1 MNKIVR
7 LTAIILMSLV
17 AARAI
22 SGCKKPAD
30 EPKKEEK
37 QAESSGVSGKIGMQ
51 APPLSIAQWVK
62 GSPVDIAAGKGKK
75 IFVVEFWATWCPPCK
90 VTIPHLTETQ
100 KKFASKDVV
109 IVGITDEDAK
119 AIKEFLSQMGT
130 NMEYNVAIDDNGKTS
145 KAYMEA
151 FGIDTIP
158 HAFIVDKSGK
168 IVWQGNPLEG
178 FDEALESV
186 VNGSF
191 SIEKEIKKNL
201 ADKKFRDFIDAVEK
215 DDTNKINQIGAELEK
230 LDKEVGGLVKGKEF
244 KTEEMRK
251 LVKFSMLMSEYRNA
265 LMSGKPESEADE
277 IAKKAAE
284 LTPKEVNF
292 EEIKNNLKLQK
303 NAIDYF
309 QAMTGGADDETIAKL
324 AKNIS
329 DTKCTN
335 SVLLSQISWAI
346 LTNEKLKK
354 RDIPLALKLAKSAYE
369 NSDAKD
375 EDIVQVYARA
385 LFENGQKEDAV
396 KYQKIAVDL
405 CKDKDKK
412 QGFEKVLEEY
422 QKK

>member
-1 MNKIVR
+1 MNKVQKVLWAIV
-7 LTAIILMSLV
+7 ASLV
-17 AARAI
+17 VIAAI
-22 SGCKKPAD
+22 SGCKKQT
-30 EPKKEEK
+30 EQPKQEK
-37 QAESSGVSGKIGMQ
+37 QPEVTAGKIGIE
-51 APPLSIAQWVK
+51 APPLSIAHWVK
-62 GSPVDIAAGKGKK
+62 GGPVDITAGKGKK

-100 KKFASKDVV
+100 KKYAGKDVV
-109 IVGITDEDAK
+109 IVGITDEDVK
-119 AIKEFLSQMGT
+119 LVREFLSQMGSK
-130 NMEYNVAIDDNGKTS
+130 MEYVVAVDDNGKTS

-151 FGIDTIP
+151 FGIETIP
-158 HAFIVDKSGK
+158 HAFIIDKSGK
-168 IVWQGNPLEG
+168 IVWQGNPMEG

-191 SIEKEIKKNL
+191 SIEKEIKKNI

-230 LDKEVGGLVKGKEF
+230 LDKEVGGLVKDRPF
-244 KTEEMRK
+244 KTEEMWK

-265 LMSGKPESEADE
+265 LMSGKPEAEE

-284 LTPKEVNF
+284 FTPKEINF

-303 NAIDYF
+303 SAIDYF
-309 QAMTGGADDETIAKL
+309 QALSADADEATITNL
-324 AKNIS
+324 AKVVGE
-329 DTKCTN
+329 TRCTN

-354 RDIPLALKLAKSAYE
+354 RDIPLALKLAKAAYE

-385 LFENGQKEDAV
+385 LFENGQKDEAI
-396 KYQKIAVDL
+396 KYQKIAIDL
-405 CKDKDKK
+405 CKEKDKK
-412 QGFEKVLEEY
+412 QEFEKVLEDY